1 MLGLD
6 NSWDSDLFSMGPFS
20 VLFLP
25 VDPFSGRLKC
35 ERAVCPVYILHTGFC
50 LISVCPTLR
59 YEFFSIGLDRT
70 QFLTKYIH
78 RKV

>member
-25 VDPFSGRLKC
+25 VDPKASFANGIVKVPSQCPWFYPPAPYLQAEGRYPIQTPYQPRSPESL
-35 ERAVCPVYILHTGFC
+35 PL
-50 LISVCPTLR
+50 L
-59 YEFFSIGLDRT
+59 
-70 QFLTKYIH
+70 
-78 RKV
+78 